1 MLTVC
6 YIVFITYFIAVN
18 VYGALMLKYQK
29 DAAEFS
35 SLLNSGVLFTEPQPP
50 ATSYDETDKSNIP
63 ENADENK
70 ALEDQSTCPSE
81 NQVAASGTEAA
92 PESEKSENDYAEK
105 SQPSPVYSSLK
116 TDYFTNKKFTEKE
129 EKRIRKMNKEKVGDI
144 KLFLPAL
151 LGGAGGI
158 YAFMFIMKY
167 KLKSMLFMLLMPV
180 LTALDVYLVY
190 LLFCWNFGFIV

>member
-35 SLLNSGVLFTEPQPP
+35 SLLNSGVLFTEPH
-50 ATSYDETDKSNIP
+50 ATSYDETDKPNIP
-63 ENADENK
+63 ENANENK
-70 ALEDQSTCPSE
+70 VLEDQSVCTSE

-92 PESEKSENDYAEK
+92 PESEKSETDYAEK
-105 SQPSPVYSSLK
+105 SRPSPVYSSLK

-180 LTALDVYLVY
+180 LTAIDVYLVY
-190 LLFCWNFGFIV
+190 LLFSWNFGFIV

>member
-35 SLLNSGVLFTEPQPP
+35 SLLNSGILFTEPH

-63 ENADENK
+63 EYANENK
-70 ALEDQSTCPSE
+70 VLEDQSVCTSE
-81 NQVAASGTEAA
+81 NQVAASCTEATT
-92 PESEKSENDYAEK
+92 ESEKSETDYAEK

-180 LTALDVYLVY
+180 LTAIDVYLVY
-190 LLFCWNFGFIV
+190 LLFSWNFGFIV

>member
-35 SLLNSGVLFTEPQPP
+35 SLLNSGVLFTEPH
-50 ATSYDETDKSNIP
+50 ATSYDETDKPNIP
-63 ENADENK
+63 ENANENK
-70 ALEDQSTCPSE
+70 VLEDQSVCTSE

-180 LTALDVYLVY
+180 LTAIDVYLVY
-190 LLFCWNFGFIV
+190 LLFSWNFGFIV

>member
-35 SLLNSGVLFTEPQPP
+35 SLVNSGVLFTEPP
-50 ATSYDETDKSNIP
+50 ATNSSETEQSKLP
-63 ENADENK
+63 ENADKDKTPENK
-70 ALEDQSTCPSE
+70 SACMPE
-81 NQVAASGTEAA
+81 NQIADSDIEDSA
-92 PESEKSENDYAEK
+92 ESETDYAANNH
-105 SQPSPVYSSLK
+105 PSPVYPSLK
-116 TDYFTNKKFTEKE
+116 ADYFTNKKFTEKE

-151 LGGAGGI
+151 LGGASGI
-158 YAFMFIMKY
+158 YAFMFILKY
-167 KLKSMLFMLLMPV
+167 KLKSMLFMLVMPV

-190 LLFCWNFGFIV
+190 LLFSRNFGFIV

>member
-35 SLLNSGVLFTEPQPP
+35 SLLNSGVLFTEPP
-50 ATSYDETDKSNIP
+50 ATSYDETDKSDIP
-63 ENADENK
+63 ENANKNK
-70 ALEDQSTCPSE
+70 ALDQSACTSE
-81 NQVAASGTEAA
+81 NQVAASCTDAA
-92 PESEKSENDYAEK
+92 PESEKSETDYTEK

-190 LLFCWNFGFIV
+190 LLFSWNFGFIV

>member
-35 SLLNSGVLFTEPQPP
+35 SLLNSGVLFTEPH

-63 ENADENK
+63 ENANENK
-70 ALEDQSTCPSE
+70 VLEDQSVCTSE

-92 PESEKSENDYAEK
+92 LEREKSETDYAEK

-116 TDYFTNKKFTEKE
+116 TDYFTNKKFTENE

-180 LTALDVYLVY
+180 LTAIDVYLVY
-190 LLFCWNFGFIV
+190 LLFSWNFGFIV

>member
-35 SLLNSGVLFTEPQPP
+35 SLLNSGVLFTEPP
-50 ATSYDETDKSNIP
+50 ATSYDETDKSDIP
-63 ENADENK
+63 ENTDENK
-70 ALEDQSTCPSE
+70 ALEDQSACPSE

-92 PESEKSENDYAEK
+92 HESEKNETDYTEK

-190 LLFCWNFGFIV
+190 LLFSWNFGFIV

>member
-35 SLLNSGVLFTEPQPP
+35 SLLNSGVLFTEPH
-50 ATSYDETDKSNIP
+50 ATSYDGTDKSDIP
-63 ENADENK
+63 ENANENK
-70 ALEDQSTCPSE
+70 VLEDQSVCTSE

-92 PESEKSENDYAEK
+92 PESEKSETDYAEK

-180 LTALDVYLVY
+180 LTAIDVYLVY
-190 LLFCWNFGFIV
+190 LLFSWNFGFIV

>member
-35 SLLNSGVLFTEPQPP
+35 SLLNSGVLFTDPP
-50 ATSYDETDKSNIP
+50 ATSYGETDKSNIP
-63 ENADENK
+63 ENANENK
-70 ALEDQSTCPSE
+70 TSEDRSACTAE

-92 PESEKSENDYAEK
+92 PESEKNETDYSEK

-129 EKRIRKMNKEKVGDI
+129 ERRIRKMNKEKVGDI

-151 LGGAGGI
+151 LGGACGV
-158 YAFMFIMKY
+158 YAFMFILKY
-167 KLKSMLFMLLMPV
+167 KLKSMLFMLVMPV
-180 LTALDVYLVY
+180 LTALDIYLVY
-190 LLFCWNFGFIV
+190 LLFSWNFGFIV

>member
-35 SLLNSGVLFTEPQPP
+35 SLVNSGVLFTEPP
-50 ATSYDETDKSNIP
+50 ATTYSETEQSKLP
-63 ENADENK
+63 ENADKDETSENK
-70 ALEDQSTCPSE
+70 SACMPE
-81 NQVAASGTEAA
+81 NQIADSDIEDSAEIET
-92 PESEKSENDYAEK
+92 DYAENNH
-105 SQPSPVYSSLK
+105 PSPVYSSLK
-116 TDYFTNKKFTEKE
+116 ADYFTNKKFTEKE

-151 LGGAGGI
+151 LGGASGI
-158 YAFMFIMKY
+158 YAFMFILKY
-167 KLKSMLFMLLMPV
+167 KLKSMLFMLVMPV

-190 LLFCWNFGFIV
+190 LLFSRNFGFMV

>member
-35 SLLNSGVLFTEPQPP
+35 SLLNSGVLFTEPP
-50 ATSYDETDKSNIP
+50 ATSYDETDKSDIP
-63 ENADENK
+63 ENANKNK
-70 ALEDQSTCPSE
+70 ALDQSACTSE
-81 NQVAASGTEAA
+81 NQVAASGTDAA
-92 PESEKSENDYAEK
+92 PESEKSETDYAEK
-105 SQPSPVYSSLK
+105 SQPSPVYSSLR

-190 LLFCWNFGFIV
+190 LLFSWNFGFIV

>member
-1 MLTVC
+1 MLIVC

-35 SLLNSGVLFTEPQPP
+35 SLVNSGVLFTEPP
-50 ATSYDETDKSNIP
+50 ATSSDESEQSKPP
-63 ENADENK
+63 ENANEYK
-70 ALEDQSTCPSE
+70 PSEDQAVCPNE
-81 NQVAASGTEAA
+81 NQVETSNTEDSSDD
-92 PESEKSENDYAEK
+92 EKNETDHTEKSL
-105 SQPSPVYSSLK
+105 PSPVYSSLK
-116 TDYFTNKKFTEKE
+116 TDYFTNKKFTKKE

-151 LGGAGGI
+151 LGGASGI
-158 YAFMFIMKY
+158 YAFMFILKY
-167 KLKSMLFMLLMPV
+167 KLKSMLFMLVMPV

-190 LLFCWNFGFIV
+190 LLFSWNFGFIV

>member
-35 SLLNSGVLFTEPQPP
+35 SLLNSGVLFTEPP
-50 ATSYDETDKSNIP
+50 ATSYDETDKSDIP

-70 ALEDQSTCPSE
+70 ALEDQPACTSE
-81 NQVAASGTEAA
+81 NQVATSGTDAA